1 MLRNCSKHCWVS
13 TILFGISHHIMTLMN
28 VRFQKG
34 LCLLSN
40 VWHCSQVSSVVQYR
54 TWDGVTVLIW
64 LMCLGKTTLHLTK
77 LIFFPVGISIRTT
90 QSHRLKSYIALQKML
105 GNNSKHCWVN
115 TILFGISR
123 HIMTLMGSV
132 RGALQSFLSQC
143 HLLYWWLS
151 VSPG

>member
-1 MLRNCSKHCWVS
+1 MEY
-13 TILFGISHHIMTLMN
+13 HIITLMN
-28 VRFQKG
+28 GRFQKG
-34 LCLLSN
+34 LYLLSN
-40 VWHCSQVSSVVQYR
+40 VWHYSQVSLLGHYR
-54 TWDGVTVLIW
+54 NGDSMTALIW
-64 LMCLGKTTLHLTK
+64 LMCLGKTTLHLTN
-77 LIFFPVGISIRTT
+77 LIFFPVGKSIKTT

-115 TILFGISR
+115 TILFGISH

-132 RGALQSFLSQC
+132 RGVLQSCLSQC